1 MGLFPRDV
9 PSSSQLREDILS
21 DDLPFD
27 NLLPGAGGGGFI
39 GRFIGLPKNFK
50 KRKLLN
56 VLWWNHKMFYQKF
69 EMHFCQM

>member
-56 VLWWNHKMFYQKF
+56 VL
-69 EMHFCQM
+69 